1 MVKVYQRNAKY
12 YETDQ
17 MGIIHHSNYIRWFE
31 EARIDFLKQV
41 DLDYKKLEA
50 IGLSSPVLEVQ
61 VKYIKMVHFDD
72 DVIIE
77 CKIVD
82 YKGVRF
88 SVEYIVK
95 DASSNEIMTTGL
107 TKHCFIDSEG
117 RPVNLK
123 KHYPDIHEKL
133 INIM

>member
-1 MVKVYQRNAKY
+1 MIKVYQRNAKY

-31 EARIDFLKQV
+31 EARIDFLKQI
-41 DLDYKKLEA
+41 DLDYKGLES

-61 VKYIKMVHFDD
+61 VKYIKMIHFDD
-72 DVIIE
+72 NVTIE

-88 SVEYIVK
+88 GVEYIIK
-95 DASSNEIMTTGL
+95 DAATNEIMTQGL
-107 TKHCFIDSEG
+107 TKHCFIDNMG
-117 RPVNLK
+117 KPINLK
-123 KHYPDIHEKL
+123 KYYPDIHEKL
-133 INIM
+133 MKIM